1 MIGKMK
7 IAASTL
13 TFSPIASKRL
23 IVCDAGRIL
32 IQLRGAAGPDT
43 KLLIGEMLLPN
54 AYADEA
60 AYEGADGSAE
70 RFPFVTKDSPLLPNL
85 GIANIHG
92 YLVDIMVRVRL
103 RATGNIFPYSVGCNQ
118 MMGTF
123 DAKERTEDEMA
134 ALVLSAGWQ
143 IAEIRRTPG
152 SVWAYTT
159 AVPI

>member
-23 IVCDAGRIL
+23 IVYDAGRIL

-60 AYEGADGSAE
+60 AYEGANGSAE
-70 RFPFVTKDSPLLPNL
+70 KFPFVTKDSPLLPNL

-103 RATGNIFPYSVGCNQ
+103 RAAGNISHTQ
-118 MMGTF
+118 S
-123 DAKERTEDEMA
+123 A
-134 ALVLSAGWQ
+134 AT
-143 IAEIRRTPG
+143 R
-152 SVWAYTT
+152 
-159 AVPI
+159 

>member
-13 TFSPIASKRL
+13 TFSPFASKRL

-92 YLVDIMVRVRL
+92 YLVDIMVCV
-103 RATGNIFPYSVGCNQ
+103 
-118 MMGTF
+118 
-123 DAKERTEDEMA
+123 
-134 ALVLSAGWQ
+134 
-143 IAEIRRTPG
+143 
-152 SVWAYTT
+152 
-159 AVPI
+159 